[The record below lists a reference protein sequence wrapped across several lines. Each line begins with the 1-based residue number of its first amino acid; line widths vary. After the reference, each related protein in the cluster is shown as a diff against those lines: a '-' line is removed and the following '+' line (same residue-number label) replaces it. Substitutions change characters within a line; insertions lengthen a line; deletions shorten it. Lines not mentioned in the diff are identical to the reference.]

1 VTPGSAPET
10 VFGGDLLR
18 ARLWVPDRPTTALYV
33 TFRQWLPDPGR
44 FSDRGP
50 VRRALTA
57 GLAHLHIQT
66 RWNDWFLNPETIG
79 LEAALKAARGRFMT
93 ARALGFSMGG
103 YAALRFSRVLRLNQV
118 LLISPQVSLRVP
130 GEDRYPEAAGF
141 DAGAGE
147 LATHARPDL
156 KGVVAFDPFHRLD
169 SLHARRIT
177 ALLPG
182 IAAAPLAFGGHPGSL
197 AITSAAG
204 FPALQR
210 LSLSPRLRPQD
221 VQRLHRDLR
230 PTSARYWR
238 ERAGYHARRGQ
249 PLCAEQAVARAEAL
263 LDAGGP
269 GDPD

>member
-1 VTPGSAPET
+1 MTPGSAPET

-66 RWNDWFLNPETIG
+66 RWNDWFLNPETTG

-118 LLISPQVSLRVP
+118 RSSRPRFRCASPAKTAIPRPQASTPGRASLRPMP
-130 GEDRYPEAAGF
+130 G
-141 DAGAGE
+141 
-147 LATHARPDL
+147 
-156 KGVVAFDPFHRLD
+156 
-169 SLHARRIT
+169 
-177 ALLPG
+177 
-182 IAAAPLAFGGHPGSL
+182 
-197 AITSAAG
+197 
-204 FPALQR
+204 
-210 LSLSPRLRPQD
+210 
-221 VQRLHRDLR
+221 
-230 PTSARYWR
+230 PT
-238 ERAGYHARRGQ
+238 
-249 PLCAEQAVARAEAL
+249 
-263 LDAGGP
+263 
-269 GDPD
+269 